1 MLTLQYS
8 ELAHLYVFK
17 GGSIAVRIELDRGVR
32 CGWEDKVGHRD
43 APTIDK
49 DFNRTLVNKD
59 VQVVGVGVAKAQ
71 WCPCTE
77 CKVILIING
86 VHLALLT

>member
-32 CGWEDKVGHRD
+32 CGWEDEVGHGD
-43 APTIDK
+43 TTTIDE
-49 DFNRTLVNKD
+49 DFDRTLVNKD

-77 CKVILIING
+77 CKVVLIINR
-86 VHLALLT
+86 VQLTHRT